1 MGLMINIKI
10 ISKLLVSVRELWI
23 KNTQECILLQI

>member
-23 KNTQECILLQI
+23 KNTQRCILLQI